1 MRSHEN
7 MEKKYLEG
15 GDIALTINED
25 KVSVVLAFKIVQRG
39 KNELLINRLAS
50 WMTLSSRPS
59 FENASHVEI
68 LIREEPDKVS
78 SEQKWFRYSIMK
90 QRGLLRRSLDEE
102 GHNVDVVT
110 WTPGK
115 VHKIESG
122 ENMLNRNYAFFSIP
136 ASPSDVSEV
145 KMFLESQVGSAFNRW
160 GYLLNFVTPF
170 RFGVSTTNPKKILK
184 KANSWFC
191 SELVTSALQTFQEN
205 KMNEIKKLVP
215 CEQSPN
221 DLYKLILRMFPETDQ
236 TFIVYHNK

>member
-1 MRSHEN
+1 MTN
-7 MEKKYLEG
+7 ADG
-15 GDIALTINED
+15 FALTINEHQM
-25 KVSVVLAFKIVQRG
+25 SVVLAFKIVQRG
-39 KNELLINRLAS
+39 KKELFINRLAS
-50 WMTLSSRPS
+50 WMTLSSKPS

-68 LIREEPDKVS
+68 LIREEPATKGTS
-78 SEQKWFRYSIMK
+78 SPKWFRYSIMK

-102 GHNVDVVT
+102 GHNIDVVT
-110 WTPGK
+110 WTPGE

-122 ENMLNRNYAFFSIP
+122 ENMLDRNYAFFSIP
-136 ASPSDVSEV
+136 ASPSDVNEV
-145 KMFLESQVGSAFNRW
+145 KMFLESQVGSPFNRW

-184 KANSWFC
+184 KENSWFC
-191 SELVTSALQTFQEN
+191 SELVTCALQSFQEN

-236 TFIVYHNK
+236 TFIVYDNK